1 MRYVRSLRSRRGV
14 LGSMSVVAL
23 LTVGVIAVAAVGP
36 SANSA
41 RAQSVACA
49 AGTTVQTGSGP
60 ICGTTASGVNEWF
73 GIPYAAPPVGALRWQ
88 PPQAPTP
95 WTSTLATTSFGNV
108 CVQAVGT
115 QVVGSEDCLYLNVWA
130 PAGATSQ
137 SHLPV
142 LVNIH
147 GGGFVGG
154 SGAGDWSSWANT
166 QHEVVVSINYR
177 LGIFGFLANSALGA
191 HSGDYGLQ
199 DQQFALRWVHQ
210 NVAQFGGDA
219 SKVTIEGASAGGSSM
234 CDQIASPTAG
244 GLFQQAMI
252 FSGHYNVLTGAAGG
266 LEVQDC
272 KGALPT
278 VHHATVI
285 GGQFAAAVGCG
296 SGTAAAV
303 AQCLREVPSTTA
315 FQVAGAGYQLGGQGT
330 IAPTL
335 NGSTLV
341 ATLPEELR
349 TGAFNRVP
357 VINGVARDEAIVG
370 AATTPASYVQLIQQ
384 QYGRWAA
391 DVLQLYPLSHYDSP
405 FVAFRTVSA
414 DSDGVCPAL
423 TTDKRFS
430 RWVPVYGYEVDDGG
444 AAPLQYQGGS
454 FPDPANPNGS
464 YHVADFFFLQSL
476 SGLNP
481 DDAVMSDEEVS
492 DFGAFVRSGN
502 PSGAG
507 TIPWPKY
514 NSTGNVLSLQPGGD
528 SEPMSA
534 AQISA
539 DHHCGFWNGVARS
552 TTNQQ

>member
-1 MRYVRSLRSRRGV
+1 
-14 LGSMSVVAL
+14 MSVVAL
-23 LTVGVIAVAAVGP
+23 LTAAVIAIVAVGP

-41 RAQSVACA
+41 SAQSVACA
-49 AGTTVQTGSGP
+49 AGTTVQTASGP
-60 ICGTTASGVNEWF
+60 ICGTTASGVNQWL

-115 QVVGSEDCLYLNVWA
+115 QIAGSEDCLYLNVWA
-130 PAGATSQ
+130 PAGATSR

-154 SGAGDWSSWANT
+154 SGESGDWSSWANT
-166 QHEVVVSINYR
+166 QNEVVVSINYR

-199 DQQFALRWVHQ
+199 DQQFALRWVQ
-210 NVAQFGGDA
+210 RNVARFGGDA
-219 SKVTIEGASAGGSSM
+219 SQVTIDGASAGGSSM
-234 CDQIASPTAG
+234 CDQIASPTAA
-244 GLFQQAMI
+244 GLFHQAMI
-252 FSGHYNVLTGAAGG
+252 FSGHYNDVTGAAAG

-278 VHHATVI
+278 VHHANVI

-296 SGTAAAV
+296 SGTPAAV
-303 AQCLREVPSTTA
+303 AQCLRAVAPTTV
-315 FQVAGAGYQLGGQGT
+315 FQVAGGGYQLGGQGT
-330 IAPTL
+330 VAPTL

-341 ATLPEELR
+341 ATLPEELK

-370 AATTPASYVQLIQQ
+370 AATTPASYAQLVQQ
-384 QYGRWAA
+384 QYGRWAPE
-391 DVLQLYPLSHYDSP
+391 VLQRYPLSHYDSP
-405 FVAFRTVSA
+405 FVAFRTVTA
-414 DSDGVCPAL
+414 DSNGVCPAL
-423 TTDKRFS
+423 TTDTKFS

-444 AAPLQYQGGS
+444 AAPLQYEGGS
-454 FPDPANPNGS
+454 FPDPTDPNGS
-464 YHVADFFFLQSL
+464 YHVADFFFLQSV
-476 SGLNP
+476 SGLDP

-502 PSGAG
+502 PSGTG
-507 TIPWPKY
+507 TIPWPQF
-514 NSTGNVLSLQPGGD
+514 NSTKNVLSLQPGGD
-528 SEPMSA
+528 SEAMSA
-534 AQISA
+534 TQITA
-539 DHHCGFWNGVARS
+539 DHNCGFWNKVAS
-552 TTNQQ
+552 SAPTQG

>member
-1 MRYVRSLRSRRGV
+1 MRYVRSFRSRRGV

-49 AGTTVQTGSGP
+49 AGTNVQTGSGP
-60 ICGTTASGVNEWF
+60 ICGLTANGANEWF

-95 WTSTLATTSFGNV
+95 WTSTLAATSFGNA

-154 SGAGDWSSWANT
+154 SGAGDWSSWAST
-166 QHEVVVSINYR
+166 QHEVVVSMNYR

-210 NVAQFGGDA
+210 NVARFGGDV

-252 FSGHYNVLTGAAGG
+252 FSGHYNVLTGAAG
-266 LEVQDC
+266 VWR
-272 KGALPT
+272 
-278 VHHATVI
+278 
-285 GGQFAAAVGCG
+285 FR
-296 SGTAAAV
+296 TARARSR
-303 AQCLREVPSTTA
+303 QSTT
-315 FQVAGAGYQLGGQGT
+315 
-330 IAPTL
+330 
-335 NGSTLV
+335 
-341 ATLPEELR
+341 R
-349 TGAFNRVP
+349 T
-357 VINGVARDEAIVG
+357 
-370 AATTPASYVQLIQQ
+370 
-384 QYGRWAA
+384 
-391 DVLQLYPLSHYDSP
+391 
-405 FVAFRTVSA
+405 
-414 DSDGVCPAL
+414 
-423 TTDKRFS
+423 
-430 RWVPVYGYEVDDGG
+430 
-444 AAPLQYQGGS
+444 
-454 FPDPANPNGS
+454 
-464 YHVADFFFLQSL
+464 
-476 SGLNP
+476 
-481 DDAVMSDEEVS
+481 
-492 DFGAFVRSGN
+492 
-502 PSGAG
+502 
-507 TIPWPKY
+507 
-514 NSTGNVLSLQPGGD
+514 
-528 SEPMSA
+528 
-534 AQISA
+534 
-539 DHHCGFWNGVARS
+539 
-552 TTNQQ
+552 